1 MDRDVRHVLRGVTF
15 EWNRAKAIANEL
27 KHGVSFELACEVFFD
42 PLALVVDA
50 TEPDE
55 ARDAAI
61 GRTQSQAILFV
72 VHVIRDEEEIV
83 RIISARHATS
93 QERGTYEQF

>member
-1 MDRDVRHVLRGVTF
+1 MDHDVCHVLRGVTF
-15 EWNRAKAIANEL
+15 EWNRAKATTNRL
-27 KHGVSFELACEVFFD
+27 KHGVPFELACEVFFD
-42 PLALVVDA
+42 PLVRVVDA
-50 TEPDE
+50 TESVE

-61 GRTQSQAILFV
+61 GRTRSQALLFV
-72 VHVIRDEEEIV
+72 VHVISDEEETI

>member
-1 MDRDVRHVLRGVTF
+1 MPKTL
-15 EWNRAKAIANEL
+15 NRAICCNVLLLYIHYEPNRAIQ
-27 KHGVSFELACEVFFD
+27 LAR
-42 PLALVVDA
+42 VVDA

-55 ARDAAI
+55 ARDAVI
-61 GRTQSQAILFV
+61 GRTQSQALLFV

-93 QERGTYEQF
+93 QECGTYEQF